1 MTKLQIKLAQYKA
14 TLEQATKQYFGLQG
28 AVQAL
33 EEAVAEE
40 VAVIGAQGAQPVE
53 GGKDE

>member
-33 EEAVAEE
+33 EQAVAEE